1 MLMGKLNE
9 KWHVLRWLN
18 FLQIFARVLP
28 SKHRLESR
36 KQKGKKLVRKTWS
49 FLHASCV
56 VATSLLFFC
65 RWKIAT
71 FLTYALLFEKG
82 QKIVLLVSDLCE
94 NKRKMC
100 VNCLIAFRKENA
112 TFFEGFGTTVFTP
125 CKIIHKLSLD
135 LHRAFAASRWLFN
148 WLSHFCLSRIYSGG

>member
-1 MLMGKLNE
+1 MGKLNE
-9 KWHVLRWLN
+9 KWHILRWLN
-18 FLQIFARVLP
+18 FLQILLDFFARFAFEAP
-28 SKHRLESR
+28 IRKPKA
-36 KQKGKKLVRKTWS
+36 KQKTCAKNLKFSSR
-49 FLHASCV
+49 AS
-56 VATSLLFFC
+56 SSQLLCFFC

-82 QKIVLLVSDLCE
+82 QKIVLLASDLCE